1 MLTSRKL
8 PPKSKRKKSIKP
20 QPSASSKAEGAS
32 KLSQESVLD
41 KRVSPLK
48 STLRSSTSKATALS
62 EARAVA
68 SNQRKV
74 KKQAVVL
81 KSLTKRPASP
91 SNEPPLTKRVLR
103 QKSEDL
109 STKVVEKFSS
119 TRRSRRRSGTFS
131 VGSGQPTLAEV
142 AQAHTTVE
150 NQKALPETFRK
161 PEEPIRESDPYEL
174 SVDENGPPTTTAA
187 LQSRL
192 KRKFFSKGRAERLK
206 QSTYSAFTFFRGK
219 FRMGTRKP
227 LRNLPTSVL
236 TLREEHRRIA
246 ATTIW
251 LPVPDASRPPPT
263 TSAGS
268 VRGGVLYSTPV
279 SGAAAAGG
287 PFAMLSS
294 RPLVALR
301 GTDGHA
307 ASLLASPI
315 LPSKPSLPESVVA
328 VSTADVSCNTW
339 NQLKDGLPPPEPLI
353 PSPLTSP
360 ILPSCS
366 GDAGVT
372 VSQPSVVPP
381 NHSTEQ
387 TLSVK
392 SRSQR
397 SSLHS
402 PTPRSTSSRGHSSHE
417 EDVSN
422 YKEWLDV
429 FNAQLE
435 PYEDFNLTID

>member
-1 MLTSRKL
+1 
-8 PPKSKRKKSIKP
+8 
-20 QPSASSKAEGAS
+20 
-32 KLSQESVLD
+32 
-41 KRVSPLK
+41 
-48 STLRSSTSKATALS
+48 
-62 EARAVA
+62 
-68 SNQRKV
+68 
-74 KKQAVVL
+74 
-81 KSLTKRPASP
+81 
-91 SNEPPLTKRVLR
+91 
-103 QKSEDL
+103 
-109 STKVVEKFSS
+109 
-119 TRRSRRRSGTFS
+119 
-131 VGSGQPTLAEV
+131 
-142 AQAHTTVE
+142 
-150 NQKALPETFRK
+150 
-161 PEEPIRESDPYEL
+161 
-174 SVDENGPPTTTAA
+174 
-187 LQSRL
+187 
-192 KRKFFSKGRAERLK
+192 
-206 QSTYSAFTFFRGK
+206 
-219 FRMGTRKP
+219 MGTRKP

-339 NQLKDGLPPPEPLI
+339 NQLKDVLPPPEPLI